1 MHPNEAI
8 FISTS
13 CISGIKTAAFTCALR
28 TRRPAGIQPPSLHFQ
43 HARSSVY
50 DPMGFPRFC
59 SNVTKFK
66 STYSCPPKASFKK
79 KKEKAVEE
87 PHGALRPGPG
97 SLLPRKDAQPKPG
110 LSFSAVGLV
119 SSPLISAELLVSLP
133 PHSAQ
138 TRVKTPGHR
147 EVK

>member
-79 KKEKAVEE
+79 KKRKSRR
-87 PHGALRPGPG
+87 GTTRRPQTRSWVPVTAQRRTAEARTLLLGG
-97 SLLPRKDAQPKPG
+97 RTSLLPADLCGAPCFASSP
-110 LSFSAVGLV
+110 FSADT
-119 SSPLISAELLVSLP
+119 SENPRSP
-133 PHSAQ
+133 
-138 TRVKTPGHR
+138 
-147 EVK
+147 